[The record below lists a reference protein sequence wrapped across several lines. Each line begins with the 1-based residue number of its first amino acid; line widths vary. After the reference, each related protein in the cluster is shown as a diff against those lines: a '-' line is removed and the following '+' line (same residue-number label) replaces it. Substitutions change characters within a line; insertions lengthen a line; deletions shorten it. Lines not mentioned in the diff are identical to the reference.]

1 MKLTKDTAKSNI
13 IIVENRIKNFQ
24 HMIKGMEKQI
34 TKLNE
39 VKDLLVKYIE
49 TGDED
54 IKNQIKIIEEK

>member
-13 IIVENRIKNFQ
+13 IIIENRIKNFH

-39 VKDLLVKYIE
+39 VKDLLVKYME
-49 TGDED
+49 TGDEN